1 MIQINEHLVPPQVS
15 LMRKS
20 TCKNL
25 LQDKDTARDGANKY
39 NGIMEFK
46 SNEMSIFREKSNE
59 NGRIIVGRS
68 RAGKEGRV

>member
-1 MIQINEHLVPPQVS
+1 
-15 LMRKS
+15 MRKS
-20 TCKNL
+20 TCKSL

-59 NGRIIVGRS
+59 NGRIIIGGS
-68 RAGKEGRV
+68 CAGKEAELR